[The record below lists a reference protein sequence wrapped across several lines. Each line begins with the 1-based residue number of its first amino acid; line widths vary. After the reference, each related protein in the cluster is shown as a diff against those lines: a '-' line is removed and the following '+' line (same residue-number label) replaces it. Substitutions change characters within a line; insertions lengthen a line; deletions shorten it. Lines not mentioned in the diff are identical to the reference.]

1 VRLSPDKEPTRDT
14 FLVRRIARLRIGNV
28 PNYPQTCCIDQVH
41 IARPSSRCGDKR
53 AIGRWRGPVN
63 VDCTVVKWFSNHCE
77 VGRSHSTRH
86 KPERRTRILIEA
98 REVHCVNDRVAV
110 RINYGERV

>member
-1 VRLSPDKEPTRDT
+1 
-14 FLVRRIARLRIGNV
+14 
-28 PNYPQTCCIDQVH
+28 
-41 IARPSSRCGDKR
+41 
-53 AIGRWRGPVN
+53 VN

-110 RINYGERV
+110 RINYGKRV